1 MSDLVVAVVP
11 AAGQGARMGRHTPK
25 QYLTL
30 GEVPILVYCLKVFQQ
45 VSDIDSIVLSVPES
59 DRDFC
64 RHDIVLAHH
73 LTKVSCIVAGGRR
86 RQDSVRHG
94 IMSLTTPPALILVH
108 DGVRPFI
115 DERMVREVIQAARR
129 TGAAVAAMPL
139 HDTVKRVGPDHLIR
153 ETLNREELWQTQ
165 TPQAFQFDW
174 LVEGH
179 RLAQEQ
185 GWEVTDDAAIIERL
199 GYPVSVVEGS
209 CFNIKITRPEDL
221 VLGEAIRQASTKQGL
236 L

>member
-1 MSDLVVAVVP
+1 MAVVP
-11 AAGQGARMGRHTPK
+11 AAGQGARMGSHTPK

-30 GEVPILVYCLKVFQQ
+30 GEVPILVHCLKVLQR
-45 VSDIDSIVLSVPES
+45 VSDITSIILSVPES
-59 DRDFC
+59 DREFC
-64 RHDIVLAHH
+64 RHDIVTAYQ
-73 LTKVSCIVAGGRR
+73 LTKVSHIVVGGRR

-94 IMSLTTPPALILVH
+94 IMECSAPAGIVLVH

-115 DERMVREVIQAARR
+115 NERMVSDVIEAARR

-153 ETLNREELWQTQ
+153 ETLNREELWQIQ
-165 TPQAFQFDW
+165 TPQAFRYDW

-179 RLAQEQ
+179 RRALEK
-185 GWEVTDDAAIIERL
+185 GWEVTDDAALIERM
-199 GYPVSVVEGS
+199 GHPVSVVEGS

-221 VLGEAIRQASTKQGL
+221 VLGEAIRQATTHPGIL
-236 L
+236 

>member
-1 MSDLVVAVVP
+1 MAVVP
-11 AAGQGARMGRHTPK
+11 AAGQGARMGSHTPK

-30 GEVPILVYCLKVFQQ
+30 GEVPILVHCLKVLQR
-45 VSDIDSIVLSVPES
+45 VSDITSIILSVPES
-59 DRDFC
+59 DREFC
-64 RHDIVLAHH
+64 RHDIVTAYQ
-73 LTKVSCIVAGGRR
+73 LTKVSHIVVGGRR

-94 IMSLTTPPALILVH
+94 IMECSAPAGIVLVH

-115 DERMVREVIQAARR
+115 NERMVSDVIEAARR

-153 ETLNREELWQTQ
+153 ETLNREELWQIQ
-165 TPQAFQFDW
+165 TPQAFRYDW

-179 RLAQEQ
+179 RRALEE
-185 GWEVTDDAAIIERL
+185 GWEVTDDAALIERM
-199 GYPVSVVEGS
+199 GHPVSVVEGS

-221 VLGEAIRQASTKQGL
+221 VLGEAIRQATTHPGIL
-236 L
+236 

>member
-1 MSDLVVAVVP
+1 MSNSVVAVVP
-11 AAGQGARMGRHTPK
+11 AAGQGARMGSHTPK

-30 GEVPILVYCLKVFQQ
+30 GEVPILVYCLKVLQH
-45 VSDIDSIVLSVPES
+45 VAEIDSIILSVPES

-64 RHDIVLAHH
+64 RQDIVLAHH
-73 LTKVSCIVAGGRR
+73 LTKVSQVVAGGRR

-94 IMSLTTPPALILVH
+94 VAGFTTSTGIVLVH

-115 DERMVREVIQAARR
+115 DERMVRDVIHAAKQ

-139 HDTVKRVGPDHLIR
+139 HDTVKRVGADHLIR
-153 ETLNREELWQTQ
+153 ETLNREELWQIQ
-165 TPQAFQFDW
+165 TPQAFRYDW

-185 GWEVTDDAAIIERL
+185 GWEVTDDAAIIEKL

-221 VLGEAIRQASTKQGL
+221 VLGEAIRQAGSAQGL
-236 L
+236 F

>member
-1 MSDLVVAVVP
+1 MSDSVVAVVP
-11 AAGQGARMGRHTPK
+11 AAGQGARMGSHTPK

-30 GEVPILVYCLKVFQQ
+30 GEVPILVYCLKVLQE
-45 VSDIDSIVLSVPES
+45 VSDIDSIILSVPES

-73 LTKVSCIVAGGRR
+73 LTKVSQIVAGGRR

-94 IMSLTTPPALILVH
+94 IMGLSSPPGIVLVH

-115 DERMVREVIQAARR
+115 NELMVRDVISAARG

-139 HDTVKRVGPDHLIR
+139 HDTVKRVGPDRLIR
-153 ETLNREELWQTQ
+153 ETLNREELWQIQ
-165 TPQAFQFDW
+165 TPQAFRYDW
-174 LVEGH
+174 LLEGH

-185 GWEVTDDAAIIERL
+185 GWEVTDDAALIERL
-199 GYPVSVVEGS
+199 GYPVSVVKGS
-209 CFNIKITRPEDL
+209 CFNIKITKPEDL
-221 VLGEAIRQASTKQGL
+221 VLGEAIRQASTNQKFI
-236 L
+236 

>member
-1 MSDLVVAVVP
+1 
-11 AAGQGARMGRHTPK
+11 MGSHTPK

-30 GEVPILVYCLKVFQQ
+30 GEVPILVYCLNVLQR
-45 VSDIDSIVLSVPES
+45 VSEIDSIVLSVPES

-64 RHDIVLAHH
+64 RHDIVGAHH
-73 LTKVSCIVAGGRR
+73 LHKVSHIVAGGRR

-94 IMSLTTPPALILVH
+94 IMGLGAPPGIVLVH

-115 DERMVREVIQAARR
+115 DERMIRDVIKTARR

-139 HDTVKRVGPDHLIR
+139 HDTVKRVGPDHVIR
-153 ETLNREELWQTQ
+153 ETLNREELWQIQ
-165 TPQAFQFDW
+165 TPQAFRYDW

-179 RLAQEQ
+179 RQAQEQ
-185 GWEVTDDAAIIERL
+185 GWEVTDDAAILERM

-221 VLGEAIRQASTKQGL
+221 VLGEAIRQASAQQGSL
-236 L
+236 